1 MVFTRSAQANH
12 DLTQEV
18 LLDPHPLLHR
28 LRREEPVFWSE
39 AQRAWIFTRHDDVVR
54 AFRDPRLSAARAEML
69 VAAQLPGGDPAIT
82 RDFVRVVREMM
93 LMKDGPDHARLRRLG
108 NRGFISAVL
117 DSVRT
122 TTQRATDELLGRVEP
137 ARRMDVA
144 KDLSQP
150 LPAVV
155 IAEMFGIPAE
165 DRRIF
170 QRWADDA
177 ARFFGETLGDAEAD
191 ARAANEA
198 IAELERYFLR
208 MMDARRSHEGSDL
221 ISLFMGGQAEGKL
234 SAEEVSAQCILV
246 LIAGHVTTI
255 DQMSNT
261 VHALLTHPGELEKL
275 RANPSLYP
283 AAVEEAL
290 RHDGAVPFMHRLAL
304 EDIEIGGKRIEAG
317 QVVFLGITAANRD
330 PEVFADPDRF
340 DITRE
345 NGGRHLAF
353 GYGPHM
359 CLGAALARQELAIGL
374 STLLRR
380 LPELR
385 LDADHPPVHRCESLV
400 FRGFSS
406 LPVVF

>member
-1 MVFTRSAQANH
+1 MSNRSAEANQ
-12 DLTQEV
+12 DLTPEV

-39 AQRAWIFTRHDDVVR
+39 AQRAWIFTRYNDVIR
-54 AFRDPRLSAARAEML
+54 AFRDPRLSAARAEMI
-69 VAAQLPGGDPAIT
+69 AEGQLPGADPAIT
-82 RDFVRVVREMM
+82 SDFVRVVREMM

-108 NRGFISAVL
+108 NRGFTSAVL
-117 DSVRT
+117 DSVRPT
-122 TTQRATDELLGRVEP
+122 IQRVTDELLDGVEP
-137 ARRMDVA
+137 ARRMDVT

-150 LPAVV
+150 LPAMV
-155 IAEMFGIPAE
+155 IAEMFGIPTE

-177 ARFFGETLGDAEAD
+177 ARFFGETLRDVEGD

-208 MMDARRSHEGSDL
+208 MLDARRERPGNDL
-221 ISLFMGGQAEGKL
+221 ISLFMAGQAEGKL

-255 DQMSNT
+255 DQMSNA

-275 RANPSLYP
+275 RANPALYP
-283 AAVEEAL
+283 AAAEEAL
-290 RHDGAVPFMHRLAL
+290 RYDGAVPFIHRIAL
-304 EDIEIGGKRIEAG
+304 EAMEMEGKRIEAG
-317 QVVFLGITAANRD
+317 QIVFLGTTAANRD

-345 NGGRHLAF
+345 NVGRHLAF
-353 GYGPHM
+353 GYGPHG
-359 CLGAALARQELAIGL
+359 CLGAGLARQELAIGL

-380 LPELR
+380 LPDLR
-385 LDADHPPVHRCESLV
+385 LDADHPPVRRCESLV